1 MYKKILKLIVCLVFL
16 LIAGTAFAAPVT
28 FTDSTGH
35 SFTLQ
40 HPPGRVVC
48 LVPSVTEMI
57 FRVGGGRAV
66 VGVTY
71 HTTYPP
77 EAALKPIVGGFF
89 SPSLKRIAALH
100 PDMIF
105 ASRLQKAVINKF
117 KGMCPVVILEAN
129 SVADIYNHIGILG
142 EIFNRSP
149 EADRLIRGMKK
160 DFNLLKRKTD
170 RIPVQKRKRV
180 IRLMGR
186 NTVMAPGDDS
196 FQNEYIRLA
205 GGIPPVFGKKGSI
218 ITVSKSEWQRFNPQ
232 VIYGCGGDRAV
243 VKRMLSRPGWRDV
256 AAVKNKAI
264 YFFPC
269 DLTCRASTHAAYF
282 AGWLSSTLYG
292 DWYAKKA
299 NQVVKDHLVSSIPVP
314 LPFGY
319 VKSARVLTSRVFDF
333 MNKTLLLSFRHPV
346 KVLSTLE
353 GPRDGISAVGN
364 HYLPP
369 QLWNISYR
377 MGFRT
382 FQKAVYKVLRV
393 QKTDTSLLMTGADMD
408 NLSVQT
414 KRFKAMR
421 VTALVTAG
429 VRSNAVR
436 MSKDTGRYY
445 EPGTINILLLTNCRL
460 TPRAMARAVISAT
473 EGKTAALQDLDIR
486 SAATGKIN
494 QATGTGTDNILVVAG
509 EGVKI
514 DNAGGHSKM
523 GELIARAVYDGVREA
538 VFRQNGITRRRNVF
552 QRLRERK
559 ISLYDLIPDGGLNE
573 NISRREAVTALEK
586 LLLEPEAAAFIE
598 TAFAVSDQA
607 EIGLINSLA
616 SFNQW
621 CRRMASGI
629 SGKQAGPLKDFV
641 ARRCQLP
648 GALRMAFNAL
658 LNGIASRP

>member
-1 MYKKILKLIVCLVFL
+1 M
-16 LIAGTAFAAPVT
+16 
-28 FTDSTGH
+28 
-35 SFTLQ
+35 
-40 HPPGRVVC
+40 
-48 LVPSVTEMI
+48 
-57 FRVGGGRAV
+57 
-66 VGVTY
+66 
-71 HTTYPP
+71 
-77 EAALKPIVGGFF
+77 
-89 SPSLKRIAALH
+89 
-100 PDMIF
+100 
-105 ASRLQKAVINKF
+105 
-117 KGMCPVVILEAN
+117 
-129 SVADIYNHIGILG
+129 
-142 EIFNRSP
+142 
-149 EADRLIRGMKK
+149 
-160 DFNLLKRKTD
+160 
-170 RIPVQKRKRV
+170 
-180 IRLMGR
+180 
-186 NTVMAPGDDS
+186 
-196 FQNEYIRLA
+196 
-205 GGIPPVFGKKGSI
+205 
-218 ITVSKSEWQRFNPQ
+218 
-232 VIYGCGGDRAV
+232 
-243 VKRMLSRPGWRDV
+243 

-292 DWYAKKA
+292 NRYAKKA
-299 NQVVKDHLVSSIPVP
+299 NQVVKDHLVSSRPVS

-319 VKSARVLTSRVFDF
+319 VKSARVLTSRISDF
-333 MNKTLLLSFRHPV
+333 TNKTLLLSFKHPL

-353 GPRDGISAVGN
+353 GPRDGISTVGN

-393 QKTDTSLLMTGADMD
+393 QRTDTSLLMTGADMD

-486 SAATGKIN
+486 SAVTGKIH
-494 QATGTGTDNILVVAG
+494 QATGTGTDNVLVVEG
-509 EGVKI
+509 EGLKI

-538 VFRQNGITRRRNVF
+538 VFRQNGMIRRRNVF
-552 QRLRERK
+552 QRLRERRL
-559 ISLYDLIPDGGLNE
+559 SLYALIPDKGLNAT
-573 NISRREAVTALEK
+573 ISKMKAVTALER
-586 LLLEPEAAAFIE
+586 LLLEPETAAFIE
-598 TAFAVSDQA
+598 MALAISDQT
-607 EIGLINSLA
+607 EIGLVKSLA
-616 SFNQW
+616 PFNRW
-621 CRRMASGI
+621 CRRVASGI
-629 SGKQAGPLKDFV
+629 SGKQAGPLKDLV
-641 ARRCQLP
+641 TKHLQLP

-658 LNGIASRP
+658 LNGIALKP